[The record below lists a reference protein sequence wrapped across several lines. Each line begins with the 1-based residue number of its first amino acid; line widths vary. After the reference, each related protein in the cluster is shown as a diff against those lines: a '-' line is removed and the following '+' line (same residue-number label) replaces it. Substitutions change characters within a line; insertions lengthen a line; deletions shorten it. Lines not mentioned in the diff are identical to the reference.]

1 MTVHASKGARSP
13 SAFVT
18 FGWCRSSYTVVRS
31 LAARGVE
38 VHVGD
43 NSPFA
48 MSRFSRF
55 TKSYTRLPD
64 FFAEPE
70 VYVRALAEAIEHTG
84 CKVLMPCFE
93 DVELVIRHRDRLPAD
108 VRVAVPAFEDW
119 AVAEDKLDYVERV
132 AAAGCPVPRTHRVD
146 SREALRDLA
155 ENLTFPVVVKVRM
168 GNGARGVEIVER
180 REDLEARFFALV
192 EEYGLPAHRWPVLQ
206 EQLRGRK
213 FKLDGVF
220 REGESVA
227 TSVFEILRCKGANN
241 FGTST
246 FRVTVDEPEV
256 TRHAIQALQ
265 ALNWHGMFNTDW
277 ICDEHGTA
285 HLIDINGRLSGA
297 VAVPY
302 EAGMDLPWIW
312 YQVSVGRE
320 EIDAQDARPGVRVRW
335 VLGDAIAL
343 VEHLLAGEV
352 RAGLRIL
359 LPRSG
364 CRHDDFVW
372 HDPLPFLAQGLDYL
386 AKFIRARGAFRPPT
400 TGAVR

>member
-1 MTVHASKGARSP
+1 MLDRRNDSLP
-13 SAFVT
+13 AFVT
-18 FGWCRSSYTVVRS
+18 YGWCRSAYTVVRS

-43 NSPFA
+43 SSAFA
-48 MSRFSRF
+48 MLRFSRF
-55 TKSYTRLPD
+55 AKSFTRLPD

-70 VYVRALAEAIEHTG
+70 AYVEALGAAIERTG
-84 CKVLMPCFE
+84 ARVLMPCFE

-108 VRVAVPAFEDW
+108 VRVAVPAFDDW

-132 AAAGCPVPRTHRVD
+132 GAAGCPVPKTYRIE
-146 SREALRDLA
+146 SREALRDVAATLP
-155 ENLTFPVVVKVRM
+155 FPIVVKVRM

-180 REDLEARFFALV
+180 RDDLEARFFALV
-192 EEYGLPAHRWPVLQ
+192 EEFELPVHRWPILQ

-227 TSVFEILRCKGANN
+227 TSVFEILRCKGANK

-246 FRVTVDEPEV
+246 FRVTVDEPQL
-256 TRHAIQALQ
+256 TQHAIQALQ

-312 YQVSVGRE
+312 YQVSAGLDA
-320 EIDAQDARPGVRVRW
+320 IDAQDARPGVKVRW
-335 VLGDAIAL
+335 ILGDAIAL
-343 VEHLLAGEV
+343 VEHLLAGEI
-352 RAGLRIL
+352 RAGLRIP
-359 LPRSG
+359 LPVPG

-372 HDPLPFLAQGLDYL
+372 DDPLPFLGQGLDYFSKFL
-386 AKFIRARGAFRPPT
+386 RSRGSVRPMAKGM
-400 TGAVR
+400 VR

>member
-1 MTVHASKGARSP
+1 MTDHSLAKP
-13 SAFVT
+13 DYPPAFVT
-18 FGWCRSSYTVVRS
+18 YGWCRSAYTVVRS

-55 TKSYTRLPD
+55 AKSFTRLPD

-70 VYVRALAEAIEHTG
+70 AYVEALGEAIEQTG
-84 CKVLMPCFE
+84 ARVLMPCFE

-108 VRVAVPAFEDW
+108 VQVALPALEDW

-132 AAAGCPVPRTHRVD
+132 GAAGCPVPQTYRIESKEVL
-146 SREALRDLA
+146 RELAALLA
-155 ENLTFPVVVKVRM
+155 FPVVVKVRM

-180 REDLEARFFALV
+180 AEDLEARFFSLV
-192 EEYGLPAHRWPVLQ
+192 EEFELPVHRWPIVQ

-220 REGESVA
+220 RDGEKVA
-227 TSVFEILRCKGANN
+227 TSVFEILRCKGANK

-246 FRVTVDEPEV
+246 FRETVDKPELAG
-256 TRHAIQALQ
+256 HAVQALE
-265 ALNWHGMFNTDW
+265 ALHWHGMFNTDW
-277 ICDEHGTA
+277 ICDEQGTA

-312 YQVSVGRE
+312 YQVSLGLDEV
-320 EIDAQDARPGVRVRW
+320 DAEDARSGVRVRW
-335 VLGDAIAL
+335 ILGDSIGL
-343 VEHLLAGEV
+343 VEHLLAGEF
-352 RAGLRIL
+352 RGALAIL
-359 LPRSG
+359 VPSRG
-364 CRHDDFVW
+364 CRHDDLVW
-372 HDPLPFLAQGLDYL
+372 HDPLPFFGQGLDYL
-386 AKFIRARGAFRPPT
+386 AKFIRARGSVRPMT
-400 TGAVR
+400 KGMVR